1 VDLTPDNV
9 VQAEIADGTAA
20 VELSTGQTRER
31 FTFHGSGGEYFR
43 IWIVNLLLTILT
55 LGIYSAWA
63 KVRRNRYIYGNLE
76 LAGSRLDYLAKPLVI
91 LRGRLIA
98 LALLAAVFAAQ
109 SLLPVLYIGS
119 FLLLGLVTPW
129 LIVRARMFNMRYTSY
144 RNIRFGFKPAYGE
157 SYKTIMLYGLAAVL
171 TLGLAAPYSHYKRD
185 SFVIG
190 NTRFGNLDFRL
201 GTVANKFYLAYFLGI
216 GLGVLL
222 IAPVSGLLAQF
233 SLSARNPAADPGSM
247 LSILSLA
254 PAVAA
259 LLFYYVVGKFTA
271 SYILRIATNN
281 TTIGTDVDSGQCHR
295 LGCDWSLPGMLWIYL
310 SNVVAIAFS
319 LGLLTPWA
327 QMRILKYQLDHTWLD
342 IEGDLNSVVAV
353 QEQAVSSLGEE
364 IGDVF
369 DVDIGL

>member
-9 VQAEIADGTAA
+9 APAA
-20 VELSTGQTRER
+20 VADNTVSVELAAGRARER

-55 LGIYSAWA
+55 IGIYSAWA

-76 LAGSRLDYLAKPLVI
+76 LAGSRLDYMAKPLII

-98 LALLAAVFAAQ
+98 MALLVIVFTAQ
-109 SLLPVLYIGS
+109 SVLPVLYLGG

-129 LIVRARMFNMRYTSY
+129 LIVRARMFNMRYTIY
-144 RNIRFGFKPAYGE
+144 RNIRFGFNPAYGE

-171 TLGLAAPYSHYKRD
+171 TFGLAAPYSHYKRD

-190 NTRFGNLDFRL
+190 NTRFGNLNFRL
-201 GTVANKFYLAYFLGI
+201 AAVANKFYLAYFLGI

-222 IAPVSGLLAQF
+222 IAPVGGLLAQF
-233 SLSARNPAADPGSM
+233 SLSARDPASDSGSM

-254 PAVAA
+254 PALAA

-281 TTIGTDVDSGQCHR
+281 TTIGTDVGAAQCHR
-295 LGCDWSLPGMLWIYL
+295 LGCDWSLPGMLWIYM
-310 SNVVAIAFS
+310 SNVVAIVLS